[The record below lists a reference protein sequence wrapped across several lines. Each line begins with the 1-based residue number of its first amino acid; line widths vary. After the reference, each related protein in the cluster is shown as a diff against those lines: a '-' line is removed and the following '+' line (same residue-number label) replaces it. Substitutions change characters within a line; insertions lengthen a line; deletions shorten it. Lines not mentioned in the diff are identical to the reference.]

1 MLDAEWSCLLD
12 ELANEP
18 NPNPPVS
25 DEWRPHGPHV
35 GSRVSLH
42 FDGLGASEGVV
53 MRYLPADGEDPALW
67 HVLHDDGDEE
77 DLEEGELLE
86 AIAQLRA
93 RPADGLQD
101 CLGLGLG

>member
-1 MLDAEWSCLLD
+1 MEVPPEPRGLTLTLPLTRTRTRTRTRTPTRYHRSREDAAALLGSLDERGHNELSLKRVLDAEWSCLLD

-42 FDGLGASEGVV
+42 FDGLGAS
-53 MRYLPADGEDPALW
+53 
-67 HVLHDDGDEE
+67 
-77 DLEEGELLE
+77 
-86 AIAQLRA
+86 
-93 RPADGLQD
+93 
-101 CLGLGLG
+101 